1 MKSIKLENV
10 SNTYSLFNS
19 VKFDTSDVHDK
30 YLLYT
35 HFVVWYCKGSSIA
48 PLSDYAYNPVY
59 QELLTQKQYFTTTD
73 EKIFID
79 LRRGKGYTNEIEK
92 LNRDDSDLLITITLK
107 TLLLLQKM
115 RLRVSGYYQGKY
127 LYSLLNEGLIMN
139 YKEYSVNMQQSIV
152 A

>member
-1 MKSIKLENV
+1 MHIIQYIN
-10 SNTYSLFNS
+10 
-19 VKFDTSDVHDK
+19 
-30 YLLYT
+30 
-35 HFVVWYCKGSSIA
+35 
-48 PLSDYAYNPVY
+48 PAY
-59 QELLTQKQYFTTTD
+59 QGLLTQKQYFTTAD
-73 EKIFID
+73 EKFFID
-79 LRRGKGYTNEIEK
+79 LRCGKGYTNEIEK

-115 RLRVSGYYQGKY
+115 RLRVTGYYQGKY